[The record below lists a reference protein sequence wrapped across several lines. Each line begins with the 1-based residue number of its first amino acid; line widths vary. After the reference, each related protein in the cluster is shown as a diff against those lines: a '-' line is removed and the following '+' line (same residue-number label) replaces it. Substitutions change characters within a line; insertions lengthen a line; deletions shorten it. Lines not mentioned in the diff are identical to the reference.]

1 MAFTPRLLA
10 ALIGVAVVFSV
21 ARGNDVRVTVAS
33 ASVDRAA
40 QVVTFKLPPNA
51 GKPTGLR
58 SRSGAILPVQVEGA
72 QAVFVIPEQKAGET
86 LTFVLVSEAKPSPV
100 NVNAKKEKGRLQVTV
115 AGKPVFEYQMDR
127 EALPRSDI
135 KPEFKRAGYIHPV
148 YSPSGKVVT
157 DDYPSNHVHHHGIW
171 SPWTKTKFQGRAPD
185 FWNMG
190 AKTGAED
197 FVSLDRTWAGPV
209 HGGFESR
216 LKMVDLS
223 APAPVTALNETWQV
237 TAYSIPAATG
247 AIPARVFDLEIT
259 QTCATNDALELPK
272 YHYGG
277 FGFRGADAWNGPGEA
292 TLFLTSEGET
302 SRLKGNDTRGRWCY
316 LGGKLDGAVAGTAIL
331 GHPANFRAPQP
342 MRLHPNMPYM
352 SFVPQQL
359 GDFAIE
365 PGKPYVLRFRFVV
378 TDGAPDRARIDAF
391 WNAYAD
397 PARVTV
403 EAIP

>member
-1 MAFTPRLLA
+1 MAFTPRLLL
-10 ALIGVAVVFSV
+10 ALAGAMLISPC
-21 ARGNDVRVTVAS
+21 ARSKEHRIVLPPEN
-33 ASVDRAA
+33 VDRLA
-40 QVVTFKLPPNA
+40 QVVSFKLPLGAGRTTGVKHPN
-51 GKPTGLR
+51 GT
-58 SRSGAILPVQVEGA
+58 ILPVQVTGGE
-72 QAVFVIPEQKAGET
+72 VVVVIPEQKAGET
-86 LTFVLVSEAKPSPV
+86 LSLVLTEGPVPPAAVQAK
-100 NVNAKKEKGRLQVTV
+100 AEKGQLRLTV
-115 AGKPVFEYQMDR
+115 SGNPVFEYRMDR
-127 EALPRSDI
+127 EALPRADI

-148 YSPSGKVVT
+148 YSPSGKIVT

-171 SPWTKTKFQGRAPD
+171 SPWTKTKFQGRSPD

-197 FVSLDRTWAGPV
+197 FVALDRTWNGPV

-223 APAPVTALNETWQV
+223 APQPVTALNETWRV
-237 TAYSIPAATG
+237 TAYAAGPAVQ
-247 AIPARVFDLEIT
+247 VFDLEIT
-259 QTCATNDALELPK
+259 QECATKDPLELPK

-292 TLFLTSEGET
+292 ALFLTSEGET

-316 LGGKLDGAVAGTAIL
+316 LGGKLDGAISGTAIL

-352 SFVPQQL
+352 SFVPQAL

-365 PGKPYVLRFRFVV
+365 PGNPYVARFRFVV
-378 TDGAPDRARIDAF
+378 TDGAPDRAKIDAF
-391 WNAYAD
+391 WNAYAQ
-397 PARVTV
+397 PSVVKV
-403 EAIP
+403 EAVP